1 MVTSKSTDVI
11 GDLAENHSR
20 NISKCYLQN
29 VLNDVGK
36 IHDEKQS
43 LWTYVDASLDDEV
56 ASIAVSIDGTCMYV
70 CQEGY
75 REAMV
80 GTIALYDEWGERL
93 HTTYIGEYPEYG
105 KASFYD
111 DMIREIGRYK
121 VEYPHVKWAGI
132 ADGAKDN
139 WSFLKPYVNLEIL
152 DFFHATGYLEFA
164 AKGFSIPAKER
175 KIWKETMAHELKNQE
190 GKAAEFLNQIKENLS
205 DDKLSATK
213 RKHLHKV
220 ESYFENNLERMNYV
234 DYQHWNL
241 PIGSGV
247 VEAAAKCLI
256 KERMCGTGMKW
267 KCPSATTMIKL
278 RSLHLT
284 PGRWQDFWNKISRNG
299 FYCR

>member
-1 MVTSKSTDVI
+1 MRRSTSEILKRFDCNGRAITISGETLTSKGQENKNYQTPYGVFSIPRHVYQRSQGGITFCPLDNQARIINSTTPYFAKMLSSKMVTSKSTDVI

-152 DFFHATGYLEFA
+152 DFFHATGYL
-164 AKGFSIPAKER
+164 
-175 KIWKETMAHELKNQE
+175 
-190 GKAAEFLNQIKENLS
+190 
-205 DDKLSATK
+205 
-213 RKHLHKV
+213 
-220 ESYFENNLERMNYV
+220 
-234 DYQHWNL
+234 
-241 PIGSGV
+241 
-247 VEAAAKCLI
+247 
-256 KERMCGTGMKW
+256 
-267 KCPSATTMIKL
+267 
-278 RSLHLT
+278 
-284 PGRWQDFWNKISRNG
+284 
-299 FYCR
+299 